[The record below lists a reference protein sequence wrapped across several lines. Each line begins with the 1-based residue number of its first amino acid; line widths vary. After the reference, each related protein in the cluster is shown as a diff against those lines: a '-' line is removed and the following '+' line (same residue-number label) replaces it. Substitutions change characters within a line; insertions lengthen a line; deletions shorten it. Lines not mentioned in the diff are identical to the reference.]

1 MFKALPADA
10 SPDATEHWWHQRLT
24 AGANL
29 FLLLWFVVS
38 LSLLAFQAGPLD
50 WSTFTSWLMQPM
62 AVILMLLLIGSTA
75 YHFRLG
81 LQVFTEDYVKGAGRA
96 ALLVLLNFFT
106 VAIVVWAAFSILKVA
121 LAAAA

>member
-29 FLLLWFVVS
+29 FLLLWFVAS
-38 LSLLAFQAGPLD
+38 LALLPTLD
-50 WSTFTSWLMQPM
+50 MPTLTGWM
-62 AVILMLLLIGSTA
+62 AQTMVLIPLLLLVGSTA

-106 VAIVVWAAFSILKVA
+106 VAIVVWAAVSILKVA
-121 LAAAA
+121 FAAAA

>member
-1 MFKALPADA
+1 MFKALSADA
-10 SPDATEHWWHQRLT
+10 SPEATEHWWHQRLT

-38 LSLLAFQAGPLD
+38 LALLGFQASPLD
-50 WSTFTSWLMQPM
+50 WSTFTGWLAQPL
-62 AVILMLLLIGSTA
+62 AVILTLLLIGSTA

-96 ALLVLLNFFT
+96 ALLVALNFFA

-121 LAAAA
+121 FTAAA